1 MNIILLIFFAIPILV
16 IVVSIALQK
25 LLKCPGLVAAI
36 IFAIFLVVTFIVGNL
51 IFLVAAIIYA
61 IISFITAVIIC
72 LIDRWR
78 ERNRCRQGERETDCC
93 WNRGR
98 EGRNNLLTIQSR
110 CQNDDNGNLL
120 TISSN
125 GCNGVTNDLLTINS
139 NCNRQRDNS
148 CCCNSNSDTI
158 FADGEIAI
166 ANNFNNSNCECNNN
180 SSNRV
185 NARVNVIPNPNT
197 NGRTGCI
204 CGNYRRR
211 C

>member
-36 IFAIFLVVTFIVGNL
+36 IFAIFLVITFIVGNL
-51 IFLVAAIIYA
+51 IFLVATIIYA

-93 WNRGR
+93 
-98 EGRNNLLTIQSR
+98 
-110 CQNDDNGNLL
+110 
-120 TISSN
+120 
-125 GCNGVTNDLLTINS
+125 
-139 NCNRQRDNS
+139 
-148 CCCNSNSDTI
+148 CNSNSDTI

-166 ANNFNNSNCECNNN
+166 ANNFNNSNNSSSN
-180 SSNRV
+180 SSNTDNNSFDIDVDTLLKIKQVMDSINSQKPDPR
-185 NARVNVIPNPNT
+185 T
-197 NGRTGCI
+197 NLLLSLKPYLKESRQKKVDQYIKLFNMEKVFETFNSLGGDSK
-204 CGNYRRR
+204 NDV
-211 C
+211 